1 MRKFG
6 RAVGFFL
13 LIAVSG
19 CPRGKGSKP
28 GLSPAAALP
37 SVSPVP
43 LVLQASPAVAP
54 LKPPSAAPAKD
65 LADLGRLAKPVPS
78 PGQQGLKAN
87 PAQSA
92 APRTPQSGPFALF
105 SLSPL
110 KLDFPADFELG
121 VLQAE
126 YPQDENEKAA
136 ALPAYAFLEGLEKG
150 KIDSAVIASG
160 ELSKVTQALYPFM
173 KKNNPIVD
181 FRLGRLELEGES
193 AQAHAALYSQDGM
206 AIAEIYLLKDGS
218 VWKVEAF
225 SADFESLA
233 KPRDKT
239 EKRFEP
245 GEYKAF
251 NPF

>member
-6 RAVGFFL
+6 RAIGFFL
-13 LIAVSG
+13 LIAVLG
-19 CPRGKGSKP
+19 CSRGKGSKP

-54 LKPPSAAPAKD
+54 LPRPSAAPAKN
-65 LADLGRLAKPVPS
+65 LADLGHLAKLLPS
-78 PGQQGLKAN
+78 PGQQGSKGN

-92 APRTPQSGPFALF
+92 AVGIPQSGPFALF
-105 SLSPL
+105 SLAPL
-110 KLDFPADFELG
+110 KLEFPADFELG

-126 YPQDENEKAA
+126 YPQDEDEKAA
-136 ALPAYAFLEGLEKG
+136 ALPAYAFLEGLKKG
-150 KIDSAVIASG
+150 KIDSTVVASG
-160 ELSKVTQALYPFM
+160 ELSKVTQALYPYT
-173 KKNNPIVD
+173 KKNTPIVD
-181 FRLGRLELEGES
+181 FRLGRLEIEGES
-193 AQAHAALYSQDGM
+193 AQAHAALYSQDGI
-206 AIAEIYLLKDGS
+206 AIAEIYLLKDVS
-218 VWKVEAF
+218 AWKVEAF

-245 GEYKAF
+245 GEYKVF

>member
-13 LIAVSG
+13 LIAVLG
-19 CPRGKGSKP
+19 CTRGKGSKP

-54 LKPPSAAPAKD
+54 LQRSSAAPAKS

-78 PGQQGLKAN
+78 PGQQGSKAS
-87 PAQSA
+87 PTQSSA
-92 APRTPQSGPFALF
+92 VRIPQSGPFSLF

-110 KLDFPADFELG
+110 KMDFPADFELG
-121 VLQAE
+121 LLQAE
-126 YPQDENEKAA
+126 YPPNENEKAA
-136 ALPAYAFLEGLEKG
+136 ALPAYAFLEGLKKG
-150 KIDSAVIASG
+150 KIDSTVVASG
-160 ELSKVTQALYPFM
+160 ELSKVTQALYPLT
-173 KKNNPIVD
+173 KIKTPIVD

-193 AQAHAALYSQDGM
+193 AQARASLYSQDGM
-206 AIAEIYLLKDGS
+206 AVAEIYLSKDGS
-218 VWKVEAF
+218 VWKLEAF